1 MPAPAPASLLA
12 FSLRDGRRLV
22 AGWTGMGEAATRA
35 AIQSLAGRAA
45 ALVHVGCAGALDP
58 ALDTGAGLLVRRVI
72 RDGVLGGE
80 GVLELGPAPPALAGL
95 REGASVTVGAIVS
108 KPVDKAALRAR
119 TGADV
124 AEMET
129 FEAVRAARAA
139 GLEVTCLRVVVDRAD
154 EQLPDLTAGLDEVG
168 RPRPLALARTLLRR
182 PGATA
187 RLPRLARAFGQAQ
200 AELNRLVQLVAGA

>member
-1 MPAPAPASLLA
+1 
-12 FSLRDGRRLV
+12 
-22 AGWTGMGEAATRA
+22 MGEAATRA
-35 AIQSLAGRAA
+35 AIQSLAGRAR

-58 ALDTGAGLLVRRVI
+58 ALDTGAGLLVRRVL
-72 RDGVLGGE
+72 RDGAVDGL
-80 GVLELGPAPPALAGL
+80 LELGPGPATLAGL
-95 REGASVTVGAIVS
+95 REGTSVTVGAIVS
-108 KPVDKAALRAR
+108 APADKAALRAR
-119 TGADV
+119 TGGDV
-124 AEMET
+124 VEMET

-168 RPRPLALARTLLRR
+168 RPRPLAMARTLLRR

-200 AELNRLVQLVAGA
+200 AELTRLVLLLT

>member
-1 MPAPAPASLLA
+1 
-12 FSLRDGRRLV
+12 
-22 AGWTGMGEAATRA
+22 MGEAATRA

-72 RDGVLGGE
+72 RDGVVSGVVGGD
-80 GVLELGPAPPALAGL
+80 GALELGPGPAALAGL
-95 REGASVTVGAIVS
+95 REGTSVTVGAIVS
-108 KPVDKAALRAR
+108 RPADKAALRTR
-119 TGADV
+119 TGGDV

-187 RLPRLARAFGQAQ
+187 RLPRLAKAFGQAQ
-200 AELNRLVQLVAGA
+200 AELTRLVLLVAGA

>member
-1 MPAPAPASLLA
+1 
-12 FSLRDGRRLV
+12 
-22 AGWTGMGEAATRA
+22 MGEAATRA
-35 AIQSLAGRAA
+35 AIASLAGRVP

-58 ALDTGAGLLVRRVI
+58 ALDTGAALLVRRAV
-72 RDGVLGGE
+72 RDGVVGGD
-80 GVLELGPAPPALAGL
+80 GVLELGPGPQTLAGL
-95 REGASVTVGAIVS
+95 REGTAVTVGAIVGA
-108 KPVDKAALRAR
+108 PADKAALRAR
-119 TGADV
+119 TGGDV

-139 GLEVTCLRVVVDRAD
+139 GLAVTCLRVVVDRAD

-187 RLPRLARAFGQAQ
+187 RLPRLAKAFGQAQ
-200 AELNRLVQLVAGA
+200 AELTRLVLLLT

>member
-1 MPAPAPASLLA
+1 
-12 FSLRDGRRLV
+12 
-22 AGWTGMGEAATRA
+22 
-35 AIQSLAGRAA
+35 
-45 ALVHVGCAGALDP
+45 VGCAGALDP

-72 RDGVLGGE
+72 RDGVVSGVVGGD
-80 GVLELGPAPPALAGL
+80 GALELGPGPAALAGL
-95 REGASVTVGAIVS
+95 REGTSVTVGAIVS
-108 KPVDKAALRAR
+108 RPADKAALRTR
-119 TGADV
+119 TGGDV

-187 RLPRLARAFGQAQ
+187 RLPRLAKAFGQAQ
-200 AELNRLVQLVAGA
+200 AELTRLVLLVAGA

>member
-1 MPAPAPASLLA
+1 MPAPAPASLAA

-35 AIQSLAGRAA
+35 AIASLAGRVP

-58 ALDTGAGLLVRRVI
+58 ALDTGAGLLIRRVI
-72 RDGVLGGE
+72 RDGVVGGD
-80 GVLELGPAPPALAGL
+80 GVLELGPGPPALAGL
-95 REGASVTVGAIVS
+95 REGCAVTVGAIVS
-108 KPVDKAALRAR
+108 APADKAALRAR
-119 TGADV
+119 TGGDV

-139 GLEVTCLRVVVDRAD
+139 GLEVICLRVVVDRAD

-168 RPRPLALARTLLRR
+168 RPRPLAMARTLLRR

-200 AELNRLVQLVAGA
+200 AELTRLVLLLT